1 MASTIQRVC
10 PLFAPPPTYDI
21 AGTGVADEN
30 SFRQAVFMAIDIYRN
45 RAIYDEPMANPL
57 PKLYHE
63 KKDDSEKVRFN
74 IPKPKD
80 QFK

>member
-1 MASTIQRVC
+1 
-10 PLFAPPPTYDI
+10 
-21 AGTGVADEN
+21 
-30 SFRQAVFMAIDIYRN
+30 MAIDIFRN
-45 RAIYDEPMANPL
+45 RIDYDEAYENPL